1 MVLLSDEENEFT
13 EGERPRPRV
22 VDKRVSARPP
32 SAPDAET
39 ARTPPEPPPA
49 EPTQT
54 PPEPSTPPPSAP
66 EDPLAGDAPEREAPR
81 PEERVWTPEQ
91 EEQAQRLAQELAQ
104 RPSLDWIINTAVT
117 LANVAGAKIELGTP
131 EEARLAIDAFAA
143 LVNGLGSQLG
153 DAERPL
159 RQTLAE
165 LQMVYAQTVAAPQ
178 GQPSPRD
185 SDG

>member
-1 MVLLSDEENEFT
+1 MLLGDEEKEFT

-22 VDKRVSARPP
+22 VDKRVSARP
-32 SAPDAET
+32 SSESKAER
-39 ARTPPEPPPA
+39 AEPAVPPEPPQPSPPA
-49 EPTQT
+49 PEAPADQAVGPQT
-54 PPEPSTPPPSAP
+54 ESPPE
-66 EDPLAGDAPEREAPR
+66 G
-81 PEERVWTPEQ
+81 RVWTPEQ

-165 LQMVYAQTVAAPQ
+165 LQMVFAQTVAGPKGEQGPAAP
-178 GQPSPRD
+178 GS
-185 SDG
+185 